1 MSEVAIVISNVG
13 MSEFHK
19 YRVEELGSEKNLA
32 ILEFIGLADKNITR
46 DGVTLIVLSDI
57 LKKDHEEVLS
67 LLSQFAISYSE
78 DCLMIVISS
87 NSLEPFPFVRQD
99 VEIFGSYWDNPFGVR
114 VNQTI
119 AYDA

>member
-57 LKKDHEEVLS
+57 LKKDHKEVLS

-99 VEIFGSYWDNPFGVR
+99 VEVFGSYWDNPFGVR